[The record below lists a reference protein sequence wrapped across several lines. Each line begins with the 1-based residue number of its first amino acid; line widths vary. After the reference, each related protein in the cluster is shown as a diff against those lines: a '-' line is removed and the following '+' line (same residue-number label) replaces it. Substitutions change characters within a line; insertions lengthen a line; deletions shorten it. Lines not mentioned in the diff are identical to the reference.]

1 MIGFVGAAL
10 VLGLSSGLSP
20 GPLSALVIAQTIKYG
35 AKEGIKVSVTP
46 LVTDI
51 PIICIAV
58 FLLSSFAYVHNVLGW
73 ISIAGGSF
81 LIYLAWETFRATP
94 PEMNAAGRQVQSLG
108 KGIAV
113 NALNPHPYLFWI
125 TVGAPII
132 IKAYQESLAAAAA
145 FILCFL
151 FSLVGTKVFITV
163 VVDRTKT
170 GSGRKSVSIHHADPG
185 ISSLCFRAFSYQ
197 GRARSLKGDRQISL
211 KAYLPAG

>member
-10 VLGLSSGLSP
+10 VLGVSSGLSP
-20 GPLSALVIAQTIKYG
+20 GPLSTLVIAQTIKYG
-35 AKEGIKVSVTP
+35 AKEGIKVSVAP
-46 LVTDI
+46 LITDI

-94 PEMNAAGRQVQSLG
+94 PGMNAAGRQIRSLG
-108 KGIAV
+108 KGVAV

-125 TVGAPII
+125 TVGAPMI
-132 IKAYQESLAAAAA
+132 IKAYQESLTAAAA
-145 FILCFL
+145 FIFCFL

-163 VVDRTKT
+163 VVDRTKRVLA
-170 GSGRKSVSIHHADPG
+170 G
-185 ISSLCFRAFSYQ
+185 
-197 GRARSLKGDRQISL
+197 
-211 KAYLPAG
+211 KAYRYIMRILGFLLFVFALVLIRDGLVLLRVIVKFP